1 MCKYEVTILIFASS
15 PSTVHVLSLGEEF
28 DESVH
33 SRSSDF
39 FECMYIVIYVCF
51 EYEFYDVGMEDVL
64 TRYVFGRK
72 KTTEFGYL

>member
-1 MCKYEVTILIFASS
+1 MKVTILIFASY
-15 PSTVHVLSLGEEF
+15 PSTVHMLRLGEEF

-51 EYEFYDVGMEDVL
+51 EYECCDVGMEGVL
-64 TRYVFGRK
+64 TRYVFRKK
-72 KTTEFGYL
+72 KTT